1 MEPAVLI
8 DIGSTFTKV
17 TAVDWR
23 TGQLLATSQAPTTA
37 STDVMLGLDAAL
49 RQLGIDT
56 KRHLPRQMRACSSAA
71 GGLRMV
77 AVGLV
82 PDLTVKAANQA
93 ALGAG
98 AKVLATFGYKLSSSE
113 VQEIVDLNPDMVL
126 LAGGTDGGDEQVL
139 LHNAR
144 MLAACPLR
152 APLVVAGN
160 KVISAD
166 AAAILVVADK
176 PVRLTENVMPTLNRL
191 NVEPVRQAIR
201 ELFMERIIEGKGLR
215 RIADLV
221 SSSIVP
227 TPMAVMTAAELLA
240 AGADEQPGL
249 GELMVLDVGGATTD
263 VHSIARGAPTRSG
276 MIQRGLPEPYAKRTV
291 EGDLGVRWNA
301 INIVERLPEMAG
313 GGDPDVRDRAAR
325 LTKAVDFIPDDATSA
340 QFDVQLAHDAVIL
353 AVGRHVGQLE
363 TIYTPDGPMA
373 ILHGKDLS
381 DLQVVIGTGGVLRY
395 GLDAG
400 RVMAGAL
407 YDQAEPSVLR
417 PRNPKLYVDA
427 DYILASAGL
436 LAEVN
441 PGAAVRLMLSS
452 LQLCGH
458 GSLSTNQG

>member
-1 MEPAVLI
+1 MESAVLI
-8 DIGSTFTKV
+8 DFGSTFTKV
-17 TAVDWR
+17 TAVDWQ
-23 TGQLLATSQAPTTA
+23 TGELLATSQAPTTA

-49 RQLGIDT
+49 RQLGHDT
-56 KRHLPRQMRACSSAA
+56 ERRLPRRMRACSSAA

-113 VQEIVDLNPDMVL
+113 VQEIVELNPDMLL

-166 AAAILVVADK
+166 AAAILAAADK

-191 NVEPVRQAIR
+191 NVEPVRQTIR

-221 SSSIVP
+221 SGSIVP

-240 AGADEQPGL
+240 AGADGEPGL

-276 MIQRGLPEPYAKRTV
+276 VIQRGLPEPYAKRTV

-301 INIVERLPEMAG
+301 MNIVERLPKTAGAG
-313 GGDPDVRDRAAR
+313 GRDARDRAVR
-325 LTKAVDFIPDDATSA
+325 LTQAVDFIPNDAASA
-340 QFDVQLAHDAVIL
+340 RFDAQLAHDAVTL
-353 AVGRHVGQLE
+353 AVARHVGQLE

-400 RVMAGAL
+400 WVLAGAL
-407 YDQAEPSVLR
+407 HGPAEPTVLR
-417 PRNPKLYVDA
+417 PKNPKFYVDA
-427 DYILASAGL
+427 HYILAAAGL
-436 LAEVN
+436 LAEIN
-441 PGAAVRLMLSS
+441 PVAAIRLMRAS

-458 GSLSTNQG
+458 